1 MAKPKQRK
9 GAIATPEDILFG
21 PLPKYRKVEVVPNG
35 KHSPTYKTV
44 YSHTP
49 PSKKD
54 VAFKSAHNRQGMPT
68 GC

>member
-1 MAKPKQRK
+1 MNHKPATIEYILNGPKPK
-9 GAIATPEDILFG
+9 
-21 PLPKYRKVEVVPNG
+21 PKPYRRVIVVPNG
-35 KHSPTYKTV
+35 KHSPTYQV
-44 YSHTP
+44 IESDTP